1 MARSS
6 GLPVVTSELRQI
18 GKEKHLL
25 VARYD
30 RLVAADG
37 VITRLHQEDLCQALG
52 VPPGR
57 KYEEEGGPRFDQCFR
72 MVADVSSE
80 PALDTRALIRW
91 LAFNAIVGNA
101 DGHAKNLSLVRSLDG
116 KLRLAPFYDLL
127 STALYPRIAS
137 KLAMVVG
144 ENSDPGKVRGRDW
157 RRLGESLAV
166 GPAFVVDTVRD
177 LAEAM
182 PDRTR
187 AAVAEMRE
195 RHGASPVAEIIL
207 RQVRKRA
214 RRSLQLLR
222 E

>member
-1 MARSS
+1 MGR
-6 GLPVVTSELRQI
+6 
-18 GKEKHLL
+18 EKHLL

-57 KYEEEGGPRFDQCFR
+57 KYEEEGGPRFEQCVR
-72 MVADVSSE
+72 MIADVSSE
-80 PALDTRALIRW
+80 PALDTRALVRW
-91 LAFNAIVGNA
+91 LAFNTIVGNA

-116 KLRLAPFYDLL
+116 NLRLAPFYDLL
-127 STALYPRIAS
+127 STAIYPRIAS

-144 ENSDPGKVRGRDW
+144 ETSDAGNIRGRDW
-157 RRLGESLAV
+157 RRLAESLQI
-166 GPAFVVDTVRD
+166 GPTFVVDTVRD

-182 PDRTR
+182 PDR
-187 AAVAEMRE
+187 AIAVAAEMRE
-195 RHGASPVAEIIL
+195 RHGAFPVAELIL
-207 RQVRKRA
+207 RHLRKRV